1 MSKLISMENLKK
13 LLFAFVF
20 IAIGFSLG
28 KHHAVK
34 VSTVANS
41 EQVEVAQSLPT
52 QKAPVDFS
60 QKQKLMVFY
69 CHSTFRCET
78 CNQIEKMA
86 RQLVET
92 KYSEQLKTGRMQW
105 EEFNFQKDSKL
116 SSAFD
121 VSSSCVIVA
130 LTDKTGYVQYK
141 RLELVWQL
149 LDKPD
154 EFNSY
159 LVQNI
164 DEFLKKQENI

>member
-1 MSKLISMENLKK
+1 MENLKK

-34 VSTVANS
+34 VSTATNS

-78 CNQIEKMA
+78 CNKIEKMA
-86 RQLVET
+86 KQLIET
-92 KYSEQLKTGRMQW
+92 KYAQQLKNGEMQW
-105 EEFNFQKDSKL
+105 NEFNFQKNSDL

-130 LTDKTGYVQYK
+130 LQGETGYSSYK
-141 RLELVWQL
+141 RLEQVWQL
-149 LDKPD
+149 LEKPD
-154 EFNSY
+154 EFNQY
-159 LVQNI
+159 IIENVE
-164 DEFLKKQENI
+164 EFLKKQEQH